1 MSEMKEAVRP
11 MGVAID
17 YDDTFTTCVDT
28 WTEVIDV
35 LRGAGCRVVCVTF
48 RPPTPQWRITD
59 FPGEVFYT
67 DGRPKAEYMVEAGVD
82 IAIWID
88 DQPWLIGLDPVR
100 RELRAACGL
109 R

>member
-35 LRGAGCRVVCVTF
+35 LRGAGERDSDRSDAKIF
-48 RPPTPQWRITD
+48 GNSGNIGNPDITQL
-59 FPGEVFYT
+59 PLT
-67 DGRPKAEYMVEAGVD
+67 
-82 IAIWID
+82 
-88 DQPWLIGLDPVR
+88 
-100 RELRAACGL
+100 
-109 R
+109 